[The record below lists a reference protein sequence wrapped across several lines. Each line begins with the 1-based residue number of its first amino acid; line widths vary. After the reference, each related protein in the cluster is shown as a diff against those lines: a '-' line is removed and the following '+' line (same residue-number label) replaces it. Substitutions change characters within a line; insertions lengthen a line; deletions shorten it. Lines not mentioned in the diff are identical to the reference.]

1 VIMERVRLVTISYYV
16 HYFDGS
22 LHRLDDMLLS
32 CSTDLMVLYLVA
44 LDLLNE
50 MPHILSSN

>member
-1 VIMERVRLVTISYYV
+1 MELVRLVTISYYV

-22 LHRLDDMLLS
+22 LHRLNDMLLS